1 MPSLAL
7 NCIVGPLGPAVA
19 AGHQSHH
26 SQVNSLLQ
34 TAGNLG
40 KAVGVL
46 VHVMTDDEANS
57 DNDISLND
65 NNTKS
70 K

>member
-1 MPSLAL
+1 MGCLAL
-7 NCIVGPLGPAVA
+7 NWIVGQLGPAVA
-19 AGHQSHH
+19 TNHQ
-26 SQVNSLLQ
+26 SQVNSLFQ

-57 DNDISLND
+57 DIDISLND
-65 NNTKS
+65 SNTKS